1 MKLLGVVRGP
11 WSVVRGPC
19 LLARIACP
27 MFACPD
33 RLPGCDVRLP
43 GSPARIA
50 CPDRLPGSP
59 ARIACPDRL
68 PGGHGSRFPATDS
81 GTRNGRKPPFFPFS
95 GVRGGAG
102 MTTALFRI
110 NNSGKNDMD

>member
-1 MKLLGVVRGP
+1 MFACPMFACPGAMF
-11 WSVVRGPC
+11 
-19 LLARIACP
+19 ARIACP
-27 MFACPD
+27 MFACP
-33 RLPGCDVRLP
+33 G
-43 GSPARIA
+43 AMFA
-50 CPDRLPGSP
+50 CPDRLPGGNV
-59 ARIACPDRL
+59 RPDRL
-68 PGGHGSRFPATDS
+68 PGGHGSRFPGTDS

>member
-33 RLPGCDVRLP
+33 RLPGGNVR
-43 GSPARIA
+43 
-50 CPDRLPGSP
+50 PDRLPGGNV
-59 ARIACPDRL
+59 RL
-68 PGGHGSRFPATDS
+68 PGGHGSRFLGTDS